1 MSYQNISSIPI
12 QDFSDIAS
20 NMTSF
25 QSSNIRTQKQQERQ
39 QYESRLQERQ
49 DELLNEPNNDDR
61 NNIVEKLRKTLSKKY
76 DLSLNDYIILIDKFK
91 LTSTDL
97 KRDTII
103 SLIKYLNTKSIY
115 SIANESMEIDSVKIK
130 SSKIDVIDQHDFDEN
145 LKNMEEER
153 NKYIQTM
160 LNSSK
165 VESKLDSKV
174 DSNIDNITPNI
185 PPTSSDNYEPKY
197 DAAIF
202 DLPTTDL
209 NNSIQNSVN
218 SDRANIA
225 LTIRDKINN
234 NTITNSDI
242 NSGDSLSTT
251 FINNPHI
258 KNPISNIKEDI
269 LMLNLLKNEINGNYI
284 VSINYK
290 GNNKI
295 ENIRRVEFI
304 ACFMGKTLV
313 DKNNQIKNHSII
325 FKIDEF
331 QNNIYINGSESK
343 GFCQCFLEKKSN
355 YYTYTNKDQIF
366 GIYTPDKPMTLDK
379 LHISIYDN
387 LGGTINNL
395 KYTDNDQLTLV
406 LKFFIDDD

>member
-1 MSYQNISSIPI
+1 MSYQNISSVPI

-20 NMTSF
+20 NMTNF
-25 QSSNIRTQKQQERQ
+25 HTSNIRIQKQKERQ

-49 DELLNEPNNDDR
+49 DELLNNPNNDDR

-76 DLSLNDYIILIDKFK
+76 DLTLNDYIILIDKFK

-103 SLIKYLNTKSIY
+103 SLLKYLNTKSIY
-115 SIANESMEIDSVKIK
+115 TETNESIEIDSVKIK
-130 SSKIDVIDQHDFDEN
+130 SSKIDKIDQHDFDEN
-145 LKNMEEER
+145 LKKMEEDR
-153 NKYIQTM
+153 NKYIQQM

-165 VESKLDSKV
+165 VESKV
-174 DSNIDNITPNI
+174 ENISNTIPIKDNNMEL
-185 PPTSSDNYEPKY
+185 SVPKY
-197 DAAIF
+197 DATIF
-202 DLPTTDL
+202 DLPNTEQTK
-209 NNSIQNSVN
+209 SIQNSVN
-218 SDRANIA
+218 TDRANIA

-234 NTITNSDI
+234 SPNNSEI
-242 NSGDSLSTT
+242 NSNTNVFLPPPPIILDNNEIDTSIST
-251 FINNPHI
+251 
-258 KNPISNIKEDI
+258 IKEDI

-313 DKNNQIKNHSII
+313 EKNNQIKNHSII

-355 YYTYTNKDQIF
+355 YYTYTNEDKIF
-366 GIYTPDKPMTLDK
+366 GVYTPEEPITLEK

-387 LGGTINNL
+387 LGATINNL

-406 LKFFIDDD
+406 LKFFIEDC

>member
-20 NMTSF
+20 NMTNF
-25 QSSNIRTQKQQERQ
+25 QTSNIRIQKQKERQ

-49 DELLNEPNNDDR
+49 DELLNNPNNEDR

-76 DLSLNDYIILIDKFK
+76 DLTLNDYIILIDKFK
-91 LTSTDL
+91 LTSSDL

-103 SLIKYLNTKSIY
+103 SLLKYLNTKSIY
-115 SIANESMEIDSVKIK
+115 TETNESIEIDSVKIK
-130 SSKIDVIDQHDFDEN
+130 SSKIDKIDQHDFDEN
-145 LKNMEEER
+145 LKKMEEDR
-153 NKYIQTM
+153 NDYIQKM

-165 VESKLDSKV
+165 VESKV
-174 DSNIDNITPNI
+174 DNKSNSMQNINTGL
-185 PPTSSDNYEPKY
+185 SVPKY
-197 DAAIF
+197 DATIF
-202 DLPTTDL
+202 DLP
-209 NNSIQNSVN
+209 NNEHSDIIQHSVN
-218 SDRANIA
+218 HDRSNIT
-225 LTIRDKINN
+225 LSIRDKINN
-234 NTITNSDI
+234 SPDNSEIIDNNNQFSI
-242 NSGDSLSTT
+242 NPLVTD
-251 FINNPHI
+251 NNDNDTSI
-258 KNPISNIKEDI
+258 ISIKEDI

-290 GNNKI
+290 GSNKI
-295 ENIRRVEFI
+295 ENIRKVEFI

-313 DKNNQIKNHSII
+313 EKNNQIKNHSII

-355 YYTYTNKDQIF
+355 YYTYTNEDKIF
-366 GIYTPDKPMTLDK
+366 GVYTPDEPITLEK

-387 LGGTINNL
+387 LGATINNL

-406 LKFFIDDD
+406 LKFFIEES

>member
-20 NMTSF
+20 NMTNF
-25 QSSNIRTQKQQERQ
+25 QTSNIRIQKQKERQ

-49 DELLNEPNNDDR
+49 DELLNNPNNEDR

-76 DLSLNDYIILIDKFK
+76 DLTLNDYIILIDKFK

-103 SLIKYLNTKSIY
+103 SLLKYLNTKSIY
-115 SIANESMEIDSVKIK
+115 TETNESIEIDSVKIK
-130 SSKIDVIDQHDFDEN
+130 SSKIDKIDQHDFDEN
-145 LKNMEEER
+145 LKKMEEDR
-153 NKYIQTM
+153 NNYIQKM

-165 VESKLDSKV
+165 VESKV
-174 DSNIDNITPNI
+174 DNSSNSIPNI
-185 PPTSSDNYEPKY
+185 NTGLSVPKY
-197 DAAIF
+197 DATIF
-202 DLPTTDL
+202 DLPNDEQ
-209 NNSIQNSVN
+209 SDIKHSVN
-218 SDRANIA
+218 NDRANIA

-234 NTITNSDI
+234 SPDNSEI
-242 NSGDSLSTT
+242 
-251 FINNPHI
+251 INNNDQFSI
-258 KNPISNIKEDI
+258 NPLITDNTDNDTSIVSIKEDI

-290 GNNKI
+290 GSNKI
-295 ENIRRVEFI
+295 ENIRKVEFI

-313 DKNNQIKNHSII
+313 EKNNQIKNHSII

-355 YYTYTNKDQIF
+355 YYTYTNEDKIF
-366 GIYTPDKPMTLDK
+366 GVYTPDEPITLEK

-387 LGGTINNL
+387 LGSTINNI
-395 KYTDNDQLTLV
+395 KYTENDQLTLV
-406 LKFFIDDD
+406 LKFFIEES

>member
-1 MSYQNISSIPI
+1 
-12 QDFSDIAS
+12 
-20 NMTSF
+20 
-25 QSSNIRTQKQQERQ
+25 
-39 QYESRLQERQ
+39 
-49 DELLNEPNNDDR
+49 
-61 NNIVEKLRKTLSKKY
+61 
-76 DLSLNDYIILIDKFK
+76 
-91 LTSTDL
+91 
-97 KRDTII
+97 
-103 SLIKYLNTKSIY
+103 
-115 SIANESMEIDSVKIK
+115 
-130 SSKIDVIDQHDFDEN
+130 
-145 LKNMEEER
+145 
-153 NKYIQTM
+153 
-160 LNSSK
+160 
-165 VESKLDSKV
+165 
-174 DSNIDNITPNI
+174 
-185 PPTSSDNYEPKY
+185 
-197 DAAIF
+197 
-202 DLPTTDL
+202 
-209 NNSIQNSVN
+209 
-218 SDRANIA
+218 
-225 LTIRDKINN
+225 
-234 NTITNSDI
+234 
-242 NSGDSLSTT
+242 
-251 FINNPHI
+251 
-258 KNPISNIKEDI
+258 
-269 LMLNLLKNEINGNYI
+269 MLNLLKNEINGNYI

>member
-20 NMTSF
+20 NMTNF
-25 QSSNIRTQKQQERQ
+25 QTSNIRIQKQKERQ

-49 DELLNEPNNDDR
+49 DELLNNPNNEDR

-76 DLSLNDYIILIDKFK
+76 DLTLNDYIILIDKFK
-91 LTSTDL
+91 LTSSDL

-103 SLIKYLNTKSIY
+103 SLLKYLNTKSIY
-115 SIANESMEIDSVKIK
+115 TETNESIEIDSVKIK
-130 SSKIDVIDQHDFDEN
+130 SSKIDKIDQHDFDEN
-145 LKNMEEER
+145 LKKMEEDR
-153 NKYIQTM
+153 NNYIQKM

-165 VESKLDSKV
+165 VESKV
-174 DSNIDNITPNI
+174 DNKSNSIQNINTGL
-185 PPTSSDNYEPKY
+185 SVPKY
-197 DAAIF
+197 DATIF
-202 DLPTTDL
+202 DLP
-209 NNSIQNSVN
+209 NNEHSDITKNTVN
-218 SDRANIA
+218 HDRTNIA

-234 NTITNSDI
+234 SSDNSEI
-242 NSGDSLSTT
+242 
-251 FINNPHI
+251 
-258 KNPISNIKEDI
+258 ISNNNQFSINPLTTDNNDNDTSIISIKEDI

-290 GNNKI
+290 GSNKI
-295 ENIRRVEFI
+295 ENIRKVEFI

-313 DKNNQIKNHSII
+313 EKNNQIKNHSII

-355 YYTYTNKDQIF
+355 YYTYTNEDKIF
-366 GIYTPDKPMTLDK
+366 GVYTPDEPITLEK

-387 LGGTINNL
+387 LGATINNL

-406 LKFFIDDD
+406 LKFFIEES

>member
-20 NMTSF
+20 NMTNF
-25 QSSNIRTQKQQERQ
+25 QTSNIRIQKQKERQ

-49 DELLNEPNNDDR
+49 DELLNNPNNEDR

-76 DLSLNDYIILIDKFK
+76 DLTLNDYIILIDKFK

-103 SLIKYLNTKSIY
+103 SLLKYLNTKSIY
-115 SIANESMEIDSVKIK
+115 TETNESIEIDSVKIK
-130 SSKIDVIDQHDFDEN
+130 SSKIDKIDQHDFDEN
-145 LKNMEEER
+145 LKKMEEDR
-153 NKYIQTM
+153 NNYIQKM

-165 VESKLDSKV
+165 VESKV
-174 DSNIDNITPNI
+174 DNSSNSIPNI
-185 PPTSSDNYEPKY
+185 NTGLSVPKY
-197 DAAIF
+197 DATIF
-202 DLPTTDL
+202 DLPNDEQ
-209 NNSIQNSVN
+209 SDIIKHSVN
-218 SDRANIA
+218 NDRANIA

-234 NTITNSDI
+234 SPDNSEI
-242 NSGDSLSTT
+242 
-251 FINNPHI
+251 INNNDQFSI
-258 KNPISNIKEDI
+258 NPLITDNTDNDTSIVSIKEDI

-290 GNNKI
+290 GSNKI
-295 ENIRRVEFI
+295 ENIRKVEFI

-313 DKNNQIKNHSII
+313 EKNNQIKNHSII

-355 YYTYTNKDQIF
+355 YYTYTNEDKIF
-366 GIYTPDKPMTLDK
+366 GVYTPDEPITLEK

-387 LGGTINNL
+387 LGSTINNI
-395 KYTDNDQLTLV
+395 KYTENDQLTLV
-406 LKFFIDDD
+406 LKFFIEES

>member
-20 NMTSF
+20 NMTNF
-25 QSSNIRTQKQQERQ
+25 QTSNIRIQKQKERQ

-49 DELLNEPNNDDR
+49 DELLNNPNNEDR

-76 DLSLNDYIILIDKFK
+76 DLTLNDYIILIDKFK

-103 SLIKYLNTKSIY
+103 SLLKYLNTKSIY
-115 SIANESMEIDSVKIK
+115 TETNESIEIDSVKIK
-130 SSKIDVIDQHDFDEN
+130 SSKIDKIDQHDFDEN
-145 LKNMEEER
+145 LKKMEEDR
-153 NKYIQTM
+153 NKYIQQM

-165 VESKLDSKV
+165 METKVENI
-174 DSNIDNITPNI
+174 SNNI
-185 PPTSSDNYEPKY
+185 PISDNNMGLSVPKY
-197 DAAIF
+197 DATIF
-202 DLPTTDL
+202 DLPNTEQTK
-209 NNSIQNSVN
+209 SIQNSVN
-218 SDRANIA
+218 TDRANIA

-234 NTITNSDI
+234 SPDISEIKSNTNVFLPPSPII
-242 NSGDSLSTT
+242 LDSNETDTSIST
-251 FINNPHI
+251 
-258 KNPISNIKEDI
+258 IKEDI

-290 GNNKI
+290 GSNKI
-295 ENIRRVEFI
+295 ENIRKVEFI

-313 DKNNQIKNHSII
+313 EKNNQIKNHSII

-355 YYTYTNKDQIF
+355 YYTYTNEDKIF
-366 GIYTPDKPMTLDK
+366 GVYTPDEPITLEK

-387 LGGTINNL
+387 LGATINNL

-406 LKFFIDDD
+406 LKFFIEES